1 MESLKPSDQRAKN
14 AILLIRLA
22 LGIEVISLLS
32 SGLQYMLLKDLEKGV
47 EFSQTTLAANDSR
60 EQVIGILYLIIFIIS
75 AVTFI

>member
-32 SGLQYMLLKDLEKGV
+32 SGLQCMLLKDLEKGV